1 MALNIPNSSNRTLN
15 RGGDDGTSM
24 IVDNGNE
31 SNRKTPGRRITT
43 TTTSGQV
50 DDEPHEKNL
59 HNNLNQMPRPR
70 FPTSNVAPLTPSQ

>member
-1 MALNIPNSSNRTLN
+1 MALNVPNSSNRTLN
-15 RGGDDGTSM
+15 RGD
-24 IVDNGNE
+24 E
-31 SNRKTPGRRITT
+31 SNRKTPGRRYTER

-59 HNNLNQMPRPR
+59 HSNLNQMPKPR

>member
-15 RGGDDGTSM
+15 RGGD
-24 IVDNGNE
+24 E

-70 FPTSNVAPLTPSQ
+70 FP

>member
-1 MALNIPNSSNRTLN
+1 MALNIPNSSSRTLN
-15 RGGDDGTSM
+15 RGD
-24 IVDNGNE
+24 E

-59 HNNLNQMPRPR
+59 HNNLN
-70 FPTSNVAPLTPSQ
+70 